1 MIGLIYGALPVV
13 HDTGGLHDTVIQLDV
28 NNNFGNG
35 FLFET
40 YDSNGLFWA
49 IDQAMQFY
57 LMSIDVRQKQIERI
71 MRQSADRFNY
81 KVTAQEYI
89 ALYEKMLKC
98 SVVDTFSE
106 IGT

>member
-1 MIGLIYGALPVV
+1 MIDLIYGALPVV

-40 YDSNGLFWA
+40 YDSNGLLWA
-49 IDQAMQFY
+49 IDQAMHFY
-57 LMSIDVRQKQIERI
+57 LMPVDVRQKQIERI

-89 ALYEKMLKC
+89 TLYEKMLKC
-98 SVVDTFSE
+98 PVV
-106 IGT
+106 